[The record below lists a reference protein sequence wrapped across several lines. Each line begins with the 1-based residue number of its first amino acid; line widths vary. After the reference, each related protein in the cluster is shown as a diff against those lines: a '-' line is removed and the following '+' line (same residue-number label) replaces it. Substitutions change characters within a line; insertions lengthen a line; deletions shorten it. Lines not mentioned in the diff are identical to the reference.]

1 MLFNHRCFDLYNAGE
16 GDLESL
22 PKMLSLLTEVNQR
35 FFGRRGNIEIIPVLD
50 RNAPKPINNGISGIV
65 LAKAGHFTCH
75 TFSQRDV
82 AFVDY
87 FSARDDLITDEA
99 ASEIE
104 ALLSELYPS
113 ARIVPCT
120 ENLGA
125 GFGRQVMI
133 ESKMSLCPKRACA
146 MIQVIMREIGMHEL
160 SASKMVFGEGYYDII
175 QPITESHISIHQI
188 EDNTLYIDVF
198 SCRDFSMESLVG
210 VLDQY
215 LPGYGYRSIT
225 RGFELADKTL

>member
-87 FSARDDLITDEA
+87 FSARDDLITDEV
-99 ASEIE
+99 ASEVE
-104 ALLSELYPS
+104 GLLGEL
-113 ARIVPCT
+113 
-120 ENLGA
+120 
-125 GFGRQVMI
+125 
-133 ESKMSLCPKRACA
+133 
-146 MIQVIMREIGMHEL
+146 
-160 SASKMVFGEGYYDII
+160 
-175 QPITESHISIHQI
+175 
-188 EDNTLYIDVF
+188 
-198 SCRDFSMESLVG
+198 
-210 VLDQY
+210 
-215 LPGYGYRSIT
+215 
-225 RGFELADKTL
+225 